1 LRRAAL
7 AILPRPGK
15 WQSEG
20 LAEGALLDRT
30 PSAFA
35 ALRHLPRWGRI
46 FAVVCAAAMPAA
58 AMAQSVI
65 TSPAP
70 DGVAVTIYRAP
81 DRDAD
86 QALNLNWLGGYAL
99 VTERRTVDLPAGKAT
114 IRFEGVAAGMLPES
128 ALVTGLPA
136 GVREKNLDADLLSA
150 RSLFARGFG
159 RPVTLRRAHD
169 KTGEVTEEPAVIRSG
184 PDGGVILQT
193 KAGFE
198 AVNCGPLTESLIYD
212 GVPPGL
218 SARPTL
224 SVETEAAAPAR
235 VTVTLAYLA
244 WGFDW
249 QANYVARMS
258 ADGKQAALT
267 AWVTLASS
275 DTTSFADADTAVVA
289 GKVNREGGD
298 DRPGTPDGELVFRC
312 YASPEQPYPVAP
324 PPPPAPMMMEG
335 AAMDIVVTAQRRDAA
350 MMKAPVMVQQEA
362 LGDLKFYR
370 VPLPTTVAA
379 MAQKQVALLDQP
391 KVKVAV
397 FYRAEL
403 SGEGDSEVRQ
413 VLRTRN
419 RKEEGLG
426 LALPAGQVTV
436 MEPHDGALLPVG
448 EGSLD
453 DHAVGEDV
461 DIVMS
466 RSTGVTLSTSQTG
479 SGDRWTGYEATATNA
494 RPVPVRLEAKLL
506 FGDGQTLANVSAKL
520 GRKDGRPLWAVTVP
534 ANGTATLRYRVTDTP
549 EP

>member
-1 LRRAAL
+1 MRRAL
-7 AILPRPGK
+7 ILLVAVP
-15 WQSEG
+15 
-20 LAEGALLDRT
+20 ACAGAQ
-30 PSAFA
+30 
-35 ALRHLPRWGRI
+35 
-46 FAVVCAAAMPAA
+46 AVV
-58 AMAQSVI
+58 
-65 TSPAP
+65 TSSAP
-70 DGVAVTIYRAP
+70 DGVAVTVYRAP
-81 DRDAD
+81 NRDAA
-86 QALNLNWLGGYAL
+86 QALNLDWLEGYAL

-159 RPVTLRRAHD
+159 RPVTLRRTHD
-169 KTGEVTEEPAVIRSG
+169 NTDKVTEERAVIRSG
-184 PDGGVILQT
+184 PDGGVVVQT
-193 KAGFE
+193 QAGFE
-198 AVNCGPLTESLIYD
+198 AVNCGPLNESLIYD

-275 DTTSFADADTAVVA
+275 DSTSFIDADAAVVA

-298 DRPGTPDGELVFRC
+298 DRPDAPDGELVFRC
-312 YASPEQPYPVAP
+312 YAMPQQVYPMAP

-335 AAMDIVVTAQRRDAA
+335 AMMDIVVTAQRRDSA
-350 MMKAPVMVQQEA
+350 MMKAPVMVSQEA

-370 VPLPTTVAA
+370 VPMPTTVAA

-391 KVKVAV
+391 KVKVSV
-397 FYRAEL
+397 FYRTDIY
-403 SGEGDSEVRQ
+403 GEGDSEVRQ

-426 LALPAGQVTV
+426 LALPAGQVSV
-436 MEPHDGALLPVG
+436 MEPHDGAMLPVG

-466 RSTGVTLSTSQTG
+466 RSTGVMLRTSQTG
-479 SGDRWTGYEATATNA
+479 SGDRWTDYEATATNA
-494 RPVPVRLEAKLL
+494 RPVPVRLEAKIQ
-506 FGDGQTLANVSAKL
+506 FGDGQKIATPSAKL
-520 GRKDGRPLWAVTVP
+520 GRKDGHPLWAVTVP
-534 ANGTATLRYRVTDTP
+534 ANGTVTLRYRITDAP
-549 EP
+549 DP